1 MKNAMQLKAAIK
13 MLAQEKH
20 LSAQLVMQN
29 YMLERLLERISL
41 SPYRDNFILKG
52 GLLIASMVG
61 LHSRATM
68 DMDSTIRNYPVNE
81 TTVREM
87 FEVIIGIELEDDI
100 TFTLQRIGK
109 IREKDEYDGYR
120 VSLTANFAPMQIP
133 LKLDVTTGDK
143 ITPAAIE
150 YRYPLMFEDRELS
163 IFAYNL
169 ETILAEK
176 IETVISRGD
185 QNTRPRDYYDIYI
198 LAELKGDSINMKLLQ
213 KALSAT
219 AQKRNTID
227 LMKQYGEIMLQV
239 QASDVMQ
246 EYWRNYQRDFEY
258 ARYVDFPSVCETVK
272 KICSL
277 SLEKPKSP

>member
-1 MKNAMQLKAAIK
+1 MKNAMQLKSAIK
-13 MLAQEKH
+13 QLAKDKH

-41 SPYRDNFILKG
+41 SPYCDNFILKG
-52 GLLIASMVG
+52 GLLIASIVG

-81 TTVREM
+81 KTVREM
-87 FEVIIGIELEDDI
+87 FEVIADMDLEDGI
-100 TFTLQRIGK
+100 AFALQRIGK

-143 ITPAAIE
+143 ITPAAVE

-176 IETVISRGD
+176 LETVISRGD
-185 QNTRPRDYYDIYI
+185 QNTRPRDYYDIFI
-198 LAELKGDSINMKLLQ
+198 RRRQRLQEHRFLRGRRLQRHEFRPPRLAALDCAGGRRAGRDCHRQGHEPPWEGLPQSRLLHRGF
-213 KALSAT
+213 LSGRGHPVHRR
-219 AQKRNTID
+219 Q
-227 LMKQYGEIMLQV
+227 
-239 QASDVMQ
+239 
-246 EYWRNYQRDFEY
+246 QR
-258 ARYVDFPSVCETVK
+258 R
-272 KICSL
+272 
-277 SLEKPKSP
+277 